1 MGALFKAAIVL
12 WIAVF
17 VVLYFW
23 RMILWQQMINHA
35 KSPSERLTGVRGATS
50 LTDPEQYTEIG
61 NMYRLKTMKV
71 GQAMI
76 MGHSIGIPIALWI
89 ASKL

>member
-1 MGALFKAAIVL
+1 MGTLFKVAIVL
-12 WIAVF
+12 WIVVF

-35 KSPSERLTGVRGATS
+35 KSPGERLTGIRQGTS
-50 LTDPEQYTEIG
+50 LTDPAQYTEIG
-61 NMYRLKTMKV
+61 QMYRLKTMKV
-71 GQAMI
+71 GQI
-76 MGHSIGIPIALWI
+76 MMAWGIGIPFILWI

>member
-23 RMILWQQMINHA
+23 QTILRQQMINHA
-35 KSPSERLTGVRGATS
+35 KSPGERLTGIRQATS
-50 LTDPEQYTEIG
+50 LTDPAQYTEIG
-61 NMYRLKTMKV
+61 QMYRLKTMKV

-76 MGHSIGIPIALWI
+76 AWGINIPIILWI